1 MNPEIK
7 TKIVRMSKDI
17 RLNAHQGFRQNSRT
31 IVPYEAYIGQS
42 KDHPNMYFLV
52 HKNMIM
58 NAGTI
63 DDTSYEVHK
72 FDSKGKHVG
81 RVNNEKLTRSFYR
94 DLEKLYQIP

>member
-1 MNPEIK
+1 
-7 TKIVRMSKDI
+7 
-17 RLNAHQGFRQNSRT
+17 
-31 IVPYEAYIGQS
+31 
-42 KDHPNMYFLV
+42 
-52 HKNMIM
+52 MIM